1 VKPTIAIALIAVTA
15 LACSAR
21 SINTAA
27 PEAGQYA
34 PANEVRADGEVS
46 YLNAGA
52 KRVRD
57 ARRADAYKKMHD
69 HCGDSYEIIKEEDQ
83 EGALGTQRRIWFNCV
98 SKASPQSQ
106 QWWSRRTD
114 TPLARL
120 SPSRA
125 VPPNPSLQ
133 RTIQAHSRLYCR

>member
-1 VKPTIAIALIAVTA
+1 LLPPAKETTVRPTIVVALAAVAA
-15 LACSAR
+15 LACTAS

-34 PANEVRADGEVS
+34 PANEGRADGEVS

-69 HCGDSYEIIKEEDQ
+69 HCGGSYEIIKEEDQ
-83 EGALGTQRRIWFNCV
+83 EGALGTQRRIWFNCAT
-98 SKASPQSQ
+98 SEPQS
-106 QWWSRRTD
+106 
-114 TPLARL
+114 P
-120 SPSRA
+120 
-125 VPPNPSLQ
+125 
-133 RTIQAHSRLYCR
+133 